1 MSKKL
6 EENDMN
12 YKVIVDGNEIEYGA
26 LIEKSSFTKKEW
38 AAIYAEVVKQNQPVL
53 LEYFNILILMEIA

>member
-1 MSKKL
+1 
-6 EENDMN
+6 MN